1 MVTFAML
8 LAGTSLVVQVADV
21 VPRLDVAST
30 CRAAIAL
37 AGNQGRTVESCVAGE
52 EAARKELE
60 KDWAKFPGA
69 ERNQCIQTAA
79 KGGSPSYVEIIVCL
93 EMMRD
98 SRVRKEAPREQQPK
112 PTTPAATRKP

>member
-79 KGGSPSYVEIIVCL
+79 KGGSPSYV
-93 EMMRD
+93 
-98 SRVRKEAPREQQPK
+98 PK
-112 PTTPAATRKP
+112 PGNCGHKWRCGPGRPRRWCPTPAT